1 MNTTHDTR
9 HTTLTT
15 TTHHPLQVDEYIK
28 DASGEYRLAR
38 ENVEFSAFMKGEGYN
53 IIPIR
58 NEHQLAYACNVLNL
72 GDSRV
77 ISVHPESA
85 RQIVKSGHFKG
96 DVRVIDFSS
105 ITSMYGSVHCASQVV
120 KRIPRRFSTRMPQ
133 E

>member
-1 MNTTHDTR
+1 MPPPPP
-9 HTTLTT
+9 TT
-15 TTHHPLQVDEYIK
+15 TTPPPR
-28 DASGEYRLAR
+28 S
-38 ENVEFSAFMKGEGYN
+38 YN
-53 IIPIR
+53 IIPIK

-77 ISVHPESA
+77 VSVHPESA
-85 RQIVKSGHFKG
+85 RQIVKSQHFKG

-120 KRIPRRFSTRMPQ
+120 KRIPRRFSGRVQQ